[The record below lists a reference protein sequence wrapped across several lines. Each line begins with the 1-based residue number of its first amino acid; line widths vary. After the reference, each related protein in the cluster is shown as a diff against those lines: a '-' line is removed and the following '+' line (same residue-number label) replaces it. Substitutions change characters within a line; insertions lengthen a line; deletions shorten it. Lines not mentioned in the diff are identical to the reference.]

1 MTEKELLQKIQDSAD
16 SVNIPDSLSPDHIT
30 DQLSYAGTHRSRHV
44 FTFFKKEKSVGH
56 MHHRH
61 PPIPA
66 VYYRTA
72 VVCILCIILTAA
84 AWNSHTI
91 LPDEN
96 TSPLSDYS
104 DMETV
109 LDAAADTS
117 DNSSQT
123 KHIKHNAG
131 SLYTIA
137 KSEEE
142 VYNTLKNSAD
152 TMDREIL
159 YSTRKDE
166 AAVES
171 SVEDSVSNT
180 YSSTNLQTQGVDEA
194 DRVKT
199 DGHYIYTVTGSKLLI
214 TDSTDGHL
222 QTISSVTPELEASD
236 SLVEFYVDGS
246 HLLLIVQHY
255 DTSIQTSV
263 DITESSTEDAID
275 PGFMP
280 LTNDKDITSYSMETK
295 SQTILYTYSISD
307 PAQPVLE
314 GTYTQDGN
322 YYTSRKIDDIL
333 YLFTDQN
340 LSSQISYVSPKG
352 EFIPC
357 INDEKIPYNDIYLS
371 DDGRN
376 GLILSSVNLDHPDEI
391 VDKLMILHN
400 YVNIYVGNDTIYL
413 YNSKY
418 NDDSLSQT
426 VTELARFSMKNGM
439 LNAVSATS
447 VNGEILDTFAINENQ
462 QCLRILTTSYDNSGN
477 PSNNLYIFDD
487 KMKLTGSLTD
497 IADGEEIYAAR
508 YFNNTA
514 YFITYRNT
522 DPLFVADLS
531 NPSDPKI
538 LGSLEVTGFSEY
550 LQLWDDH
557 KLLGIGYETD
567 PDSGVTKGL
576 KMVMFD
582 ISDPMNLKVID
593 SIVLDNYI
601 YSPAL
606 YDYKCVLA
614 DTSANL
620 IGFAMELKNTDAKYS
635 FDYGLYS
642 WENDHFTKKLNVNL
656 TDHTAYENLRGI
668 YINDYFYLAD
678 FHQIIS
684 FDRTADYKKTDE
696 LLLK

>member
-1 MTEKELLQKIQDSAD
+1 M
-16 SVNIPDSLSPDHIT
+16 
-30 DQLSYAGTHRSRHV
+30 
-44 FTFFKKEKSVGH
+44 
-56 MHHRH
+56 
-61 PPIPA
+61 
-66 VYYRTA
+66 
-72 VVCILCIILTAA
+72 
-84 AWNSHTI
+84 
-91 LPDEN
+91 
-96 TSPLSDYS
+96 
-104 DMETV
+104 
-109 LDAAADTS
+109 
-117 DNSSQT
+117 
-123 KHIKHNAG
+123 
-131 SLYTIA
+131 
-137 KSEEE
+137 
-142 VYNTLKNSAD
+142 
-152 TMDREIL
+152 
-159 YSTRKDE
+159 
-166 AAVES
+166 
-171 SVEDSVSNT
+171 
-180 YSSTNLQTQGVDEA
+180 
-194 DRVKT
+194 
-199 DGHYIYTVTGSKLLI
+199 
-214 TDSTDGHL
+214 
-222 QTISSVTPELEASD
+222 ISSITPELEASD

-263 DITESSTEDAID
+263 DITESSTEDMID

-280 LTNDKDITSYSMETK
+280 LTNDKDIASYSMETK

-371 DDGRN
+371 DEGRN
-376 GLILSSVNLDHPDEI
+376 GLILSSVNIDHPDKI

-400 YVNIYVGNDTIYL
+400 YVNIYVGNDRIYL
-413 YNSKY
+413 YNNKY
-418 NDDSLSQT
+418 NDDTLSQT
-426 VTELARFSMKNGM
+426 VTELAGFSMENGI
-439 LNAVSATS
+439 LNAVSAAS
-447 VNGEILDTFAINENQ
+447 VNGEILDTFAINEYQ

-508 YFNNTA
+508 YFDNTA

-531 NPSDPKI
+531 DPSDPKI

-593 SIVLDNYI
+593 CIVLDNYI

-614 DTSANL
+614 DASANL
-620 IGFAMELKNTDAKYS
+620 IGFAMELKNTDSKYS

-642 WENDHFTKKLNVNL
+642 WEDDHFTKKLNVNL

-668 YINDYFYLAD
+668 YINDHFYLAD

-684 FDRTADYKKTDE
+684 FDRTADYQKTDE

>member
-16 SVNIPDSLSPDHIT
+16 SVNIPDSLSPDHIA
-30 DQLSYAGTHRSRHV
+30 DQLSYADTHRSHHI
-44 FTFFKKEKSVGH
+44 FLFSKKEKAVEH
-56 MHHRH
+56 MHRH
-61 PPIPA
+61 PLIPP

-96 TSPLSDYS
+96 TSPLPDYS
-104 DMETV
+104 DTETL
-109 LDAAADTS
+109 LDAAADIS
-117 DNSSQT
+117 GNSSQT
-123 KHIKHNAG
+123 KHIKQNAG

-142 VYNTLKNSAD
+142 VYNILKNSAD
-152 TMDREIL
+152 TMDKEIL
-159 YSTRKDE
+159 YSTRKDG
-166 AAVES
+166 ATVES

-199 DGHYIYTVTGSKLLI
+199 DGHYIYTVTGSKILI
-214 TDSTDGHL
+214 TDTTDGHL
-222 QTISSVTPELEASD
+222 QTISSITPELEASD

-263 DITESSTEDAID
+263 DITESSTEDSID

-280 LTNDKDITSYSMETK
+280 LTNDKDITSYSMETT

-314 GTYTQDGN
+314 STYTQDGN

-340 LSSQISYVSPKG
+340 LSSQISDVSPKG

-357 INDEKIPYNDIYLS
+357 INDEKIPYNDIYLT

-376 GLILSSVNLDHPDEI
+376 GLILSSVNLNHPDEI

-400 YVNIYVGNDTIYL
+400 YVNIYVGNDRIYL

-426 VTELARFSMKNGM
+426 VTELAGFSMKNGI
-439 LNAVSATS
+439 LNAVSAAS

-462 QCLRILTTSYDNSGN
+462 QCLRLLTTSYDNSGN

-508 YFNNTA
+508 YFDNTA

-531 NPSDPKI
+531 DPSDPKI

-550 LQLWDDH
+550 LQLWDDQ

-601 YSPAL
+601 YAPAL

-614 DTSANL
+614 DASANL
-620 IGFAMELKNTDAKYS
+620 IGFAMELKNTDSKYS

-642 WENDHFTKKLNVNL
+642 WENHHFTKKLNVNL
-656 TDHTAYENLRGI
+656 TDHTAYENLRGM
-668 YINDYFYLAD
+668 YINDHFYLAD

-684 FDRTADYKKTDE
+684 FDRTTDYQKTDE